1 MIKAANVIGN
11 SPTISAIYFALLQ
24 SGYDYY
30 SIGRTQ
36 EQIET
41 VKSFY
46 KPELSS
52 CFFSQTKQNTCKA
65 YSYWPRAALLE
76 SATFYIDADTAQFSD
91 FEAYK
96 KFVMSASNLKDTE
109 RNKNFWSWISAFP
122 KELNKI
128 INSEHIKEY
137 LKWEDAWIE
146 QQNII
151 HAEALTSVQ
160 EAIETCISRYNT
172 AINNVKI
179 VLSPIKCAY
188 SSDYHIVDKQLIFSS
203 GEFNSESVIHEF
215 LHHIVH
221 PYILNLQSHILL
233 SKRNFDGIDSSYYLS
248 DNESGKLNAFEEY
261 SVRALT
267 KDISNKTL
275 PIDLEK
281 YILFLL
287 NEV

>member
-1 MIKAANVIGN
+1 MIKAANIIGN
-11 SPTISAIYFALLQ
+11 SPAISAIYFALLQ

-30 SIGRTQ
+30 SLGRTQ
-36 EQIET
+36 EQIEA

-52 CFFSQTKQNTCKA
+52 CFFSQTKQNTCEA

-96 KFVMSASNLKDTE
+96 KFVMSASNLHDTE
-109 RNKNFWSWISAFP
+109 RDDSFWSWISAFP
-122 KELNKI
+122 VELNKV
-128 INSEHIKEY
+128 INSEHFKEY
-137 LKWEDAWIE
+137 LKWENAWIE
-146 QQNII
+146 QQNKI
-151 HAEALTSVQ
+151 HAEALTAVH

-179 VLSPIKCAY
+179 VLSPIKCVY

-215 LHHIVH
+215 LHHIIH
-221 PYILNLQSHILL
+221 PYILNLQSHVLV

-248 DNESGKLNAFEEY
+248 DNENGKLNAFEEY

-267 KDISNKTL
+267 KEISNKTL

>member
-1 MIKAANVIGN
+1 MIKAANIIGN
-11 SPTISAIYFALLQ
+11 SPAISAIYFALLQ

-30 SIGRTQ
+30 SLGRTQ
-36 EQIET
+36 EQIEA

-52 CFFSQTKQNTCKA
+52 CFFSQAKQNTCKA

-76 SATFYIDADTAQFSD
+76 SATFYIDADTARFSD

-128 INSEHIKEY
+128 INSEHFKEY

-146 QQNII
+146 QQI
-151 HAEALTSVQ
+151 HAEALTAVQ

-221 PYILNLQSHILL
+221 PYILNLQSRILV

-248 DNESGKLNAFEEY
+248 DNENGKLNAFEEY

-267 KDISNKTL
+267 KEISSQTL
-275 PIDLEK
+275 PNDLEK
-281 YILFLL
+281 YILSLL